1 MFLVVITALV
11 AIRPFEFSSPL
22 SLGSG
27 GLAKEVLHS
36 CS

>member
-1 MFLVVITALV
+1 MFLVVIT
-11 AIRPFEFSSPL
+11 IRPFEFSSPL